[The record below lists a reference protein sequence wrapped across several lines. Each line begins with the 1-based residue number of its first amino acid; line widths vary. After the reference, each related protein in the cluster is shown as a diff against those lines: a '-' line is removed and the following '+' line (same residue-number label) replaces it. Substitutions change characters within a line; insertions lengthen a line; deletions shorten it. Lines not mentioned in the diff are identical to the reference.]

1 MHIVIC
7 MKIHN
12 LMIGLTEE
20 LFYFNKRISLLNI
33 KYKVLN
39 TFRRNFKLL
48 KSQYEERLKILQRNS
63 QFSKP

>member
-1 MHIVIC
+1 

-12 LMIGLTEE
+12 LMIELTGES
-20 LFYFNKRISLLNI
+20 FYSNERINLLNI

-48 KSQYEERLKILQRNS
+48 MSQCEERFKILQRNFK
-63 QFSKP
+63 FSKS